1 MSFGPIVSGSGLSE
15 DEVVRSEE
23 LTEWSS
29 SDGVHSSWLQIHQD
43 SSGNVSSSGGFVE
56 IDVNPF

>member
-23 LTEWSS
+23 LTEWSG
-29 SDGVHSSWLQIHQD
+29 SDGVHSSGFQIHQD